1 MAPPQNPDPP
11 RKRRM
16 HPALILLLIVLAVLA
31 MPLIAYGVFL
41 AAVLLTSGPI
51 RWN

>member
-1 MAPPQNPDPP
+1 MQQLPNPP

-16 HPALILLLIVLAVLA
+16 HPVLVVMLIVLAVLA
-31 MPLIAYGVFL
+31 LPLIVYGVFL
-41 AAVLLTSGPI
+41 PAILPTSGHA